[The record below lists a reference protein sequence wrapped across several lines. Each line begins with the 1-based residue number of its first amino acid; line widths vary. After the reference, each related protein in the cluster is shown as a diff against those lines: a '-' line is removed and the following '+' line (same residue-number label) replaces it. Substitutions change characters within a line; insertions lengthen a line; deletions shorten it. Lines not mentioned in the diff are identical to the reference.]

1 MTTIKEYTTD
11 ELLLI
16 AHNVTCEYSP
26 QKVRRA
32 KRELYARGVTDKV
45 IADIIEEEEAA
56 FDRRLEAAARAEQKR
71 EDERNEKNRC
81 ISYPHP
87 QMACLFFFAPFYFVH
102 SIRRFNYFAELRRLK
117 EEKYDLMFKQR
128 LWLLIGGD
136 LAWGVWAFYKHFW
149 GGGL

>member
-16 AHNVTCEYSP
+16 AHNMTCEYSP

-32 KRELYARGVTDKV
+32 KRELYARDVTDKV

-71 EDERNEKNRC
+71 EDERNEKNRRV
-81 ISYPHP
+81 SY
-87 QMACLFFFAPFYFVH
+87 
-102 SIRRFNYFAELRRLK
+102 S
-117 EEKYDLMFKQR
+117 
-128 LWLLIGGD
+128 
-136 LAWGVWAFYKHFW
+136 
-149 GGGL
+149 